1 MSRRGNAHDN
11 AAMESWFSTM
21 TFELRDRFESH
32 ADAKTKLFDYIEVFY
47 NHERRHSTLGY
58 MSPGEFERAARMAQ
72 AA

>member
-1 MSRRGNAHDN
+1 
-11 AAMESWFSTM
+11 M
-21 TFELRDRFESH
+21 TFELGDRFESH

-58 MSPGEFERAARMAQ
+58 LSPGEFERAARMAE